1 MEDHPRVD
9 GLGPLVGDGE
19 RDPGQEERG
28 AEQEDRAADLEGVG
42 HAENRR
48 AQNHRPAHPE
58 VLAKP
63 PEEEEGSPKGQLLD
77 YWRDQV
83 DRHNSG

>member
-1 MEDHPRVD
+1 
-9 GLGPLVGDGE
+9 
-19 RDPGQEERG
+19 
-28 AEQEDRAADLEGVG
+28 
-42 HAENRR
+42 
-48 AQNHRPAHPE
+48 